1 MSSDFEVTCVIAKT
15 PQLLYKAWLDSDQHS
30 KMTGSPAK
38 VSDELGGA
46 FQAWDGYLWGENLE
60 LEAGKRIVQS
70 WRTSQFDDSEEDSQ
84 IEVLFEANEQGGTL
98 ITLGHTKLPAHG
110 AQYER
115 GWQESYFDP
124 MKAYFEA

>member
-1 MSSDFEVTCVIAKT
+1 MASDFEVTCTIGKS
-15 PQLLYKAWLDSDQHS
+15 PGLLYDAWLNSEQHS

-38 VSDELGGA
+38 VSAEPGGA

-70 WRTSQFDDSEEDSQ
+70 WRTSQFDESEEDSQ

-98 ITLGHTKLPAHG
+98 ITLRHSKLPAHG
-110 AQYER
+110 AQYEK
-115 GWQESYFDP
+115 GWQESYFEP
-124 MKAYFEA
+124 MKAYFET